1 MSEPKIDIYSH
12 ALGVCEAFCEIVR
25 AGVKRIALSHPFTE
39 EELQRDLHGDA
50 FFAVCKEI
58 AAKYDCRAYHLKE
71 PVLTDLFPIS
81 LNLGKQNVVFY
92 RDDRDIEELLS
103 IQHDKNELQKNGQ
116 YTGDNRYAIAVRY
129 GRLLSYSEEAIAR
142 YLKNNHEH
150 E

>member
-12 ALGVCEAFCEIVR
+12 ALGVCEAFCEVVR
-25 AGVKRIALSHPFTE
+25 AGIKRIALSHPFTE

-50 FFAVCKEI
+50 FLKACEEL
-58 AAKYDCRAYHLKE
+58 AAKYDCKAYHLKE
-71 PVLTDLFPIS
+71 PVLTDLFPVS

-103 IQHDKNELQKNGQ
+103 IQSDKNKLQKTGQ
-116 YTGDNRYAIAVRY
+116 YFGPERYAIAIRY
-129 GRLLSYSEEAIAR
+129 GHLLSYSEEAISR